1 MDLSGH
7 CALRVHLG
15 FTQCRSFDMRYD
27 HITDPELGLSNAGD
41 VAINAA
47 TDATLT
53 AANQLATNG
62 RISEAVNASTKVK
75 RSR

>member
-1 MDLSGH
+1 
-7 CALRVHLG
+7 
-15 FTQCRSFDMRYD
+15 MRYD